1 MFFISGE
8 KRTHYLA
15 SLASLQNASTFHTRH
30 PPLVHKPSSFVAQ
43 KSLRRSGTNII
54 KHKLFA
60 LSRPINK
67 LRPKFKTHF
76 SISAK
81 PSRFFHNP
89 MQKNTN
95 LTFLPLAD
103 ESINYGLNLERI
115 FQYGQHIVYFHFSQ
129 IIKQVLAHIRQINI
143 YGPNLMY
150 IFFNVGQAWPLFVYF
165 VTLTKTKIYSQIY
178 SMKFF
183 LSVSYLDL

>member
-1 MFFISGE
+1 MAHISKKSKIMFFISGE

-15 SLASLQNASTFHTRH
+15 SLPSLQNASTFHTRH

-89 MQKNTN
+89 MQKNTI

-103 ESINYGLNLERI
+103 ESTNYGLNLKRI
-115 FQYGQHIVYFHFSQ
+115 FQYGQQAASFCLFSFFTNYKTSFGPYQTDQQ
-129 IIKQVLAHIRQINI
+129 ITAQI
-143 YGPNLMY
+143 
-150 IFFNVGQAWPLFVYF
+150 
-165 VTLTKTKIYSQIY
+165 
-178 SMKFF
+178 
-183 LSVSYLDL
+183 

>member
-1 MFFISGE
+1 MAHISKKSKIMFFISGE

-15 SLASLQNASTFHTRH
+15 SLPSLQNASTFHTRH

-76 SISAK
+76 SISTK

-89 MQKNTN
+89 MQKNTI
-95 LTFLPLAD
+95 LTLFAL
-103 ESINYGLNLERI
+103 SRRINKLRPE
-115 FQYGQHIVYFHFSQ
+115 FKTHFS
-129 IIKQVLAHIRQINI
+129 IWATGGLF
-143 YGPNLMY
+143 LF
-150 IFFNVGQAWPLFVYF
+150 IFIFHKL
-165 VTLTKTKIYSQIY
+165 
-178 SMKFF
+178 
-183 LSVSYLDL
+183 